1 MYTYSVLKTHMVKH
15 SSNRRSFMKASGT
28 AGVALS
34 IGVTGCLGE
43 EDTPTP
49 DSDDDDG
56 NGTSANGNGGNGG
69 TDSLSVGFSHYPVIP
84 HGLPLTVGMEEGFF
98 EDNGVSVDDIVS
110 TDGGGGGVRTIT
122 TGDIEVG
129 MSPPNATAQAFNQGA
144 PLHIVGMATAV
155 PDIDYQTRVDS
166 DIEEI
171 QDVETIAVTDPA
183 SSGEANAVLSIEAAD
198 GISLDDI
205 EFLYTGGLGEVM
217 SAVREGIADVGLN
230 TNPTSTE
237 MLRNEETRRVWH
249 TRDYVEE
256 YTEDILSMGNII
268 LDQEPELARGF
279 LQGWI
284 DSSEWIHDNVDEA
297 GRLWAAEADFDEE
310 LAIAGLE
317 DTQPEAFFQI
327 GMSEEFADNL
337 ERVLQ
342 FDGTLEEDEELERE
356 ELFRDEYL
364 PEEYQSDWL

>member
-1 MYTYSVLKTHMVKH
+1 MGWWWS
-15 SSNRRSFMKASGT
+15 
-28 AGVALS
+28 
-34 IGVTGCLGE
+34 
-43 EDTPTP
+43 
-49 DSDDDDG
+49 SDDHD
-56 NGTSANGNGGNGG
+56 
-69 TDSLSVGFSHYPVIP
+69 
-84 HGLPLTVGMEEGFF
+84 
-98 EDNGVSVDDIVS
+98 
-110 TDGGGGGVRTIT
+110 
-122 TGDIEVG
+122 GDIEVG

-217 SAVREGIADVGLN
+217 SAEKGS
-230 TNPTSTE
+230 PTWVST
-237 MLRNEETRRVWH
+237 RTRRQRRCSGMKKHVVWH